1 METAVLPAAE
11 KRRISSVEFWRFV
24 FTVMVSLYHFELFFI
39 HQRKK
44 PNLYTHMSSNLC
56 PFLG

>member
-24 FTVMVSLYHFELFFI
+24 FTVMVSLYHFELFFM
-39 HQRKK
+39 KK
-44 PNLYTHMSSNLC
+44 SLFPSPAAPRNS
-56 PFLG
+56 